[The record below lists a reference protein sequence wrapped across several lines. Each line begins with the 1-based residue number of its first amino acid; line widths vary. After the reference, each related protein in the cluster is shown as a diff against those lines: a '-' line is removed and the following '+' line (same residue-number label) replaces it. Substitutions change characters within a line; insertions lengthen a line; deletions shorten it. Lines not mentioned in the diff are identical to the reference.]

1 MQLKKL
7 LHFATF
13 SIERNFYDIYLRNLM
28 VKPAYF
34 MKNNSAVILEKSKKI
49 YIIVKNN
56 TQINFSNHKFS
67 KRA

>member
-34 MKNNSAVILEKSKKI
+34 MKNNWAVILEKSKKN
-49 YIIVKNN
+49 IIVKNN